1 MADFPFKEIILL
13 ILGAISTYLIWRVQY
28 QKERIKT
35 IESQLSD
42 KKFKIYSDLLYLFFD
57 LSKSSKTGDQVTEK
71 ELVNRIYDIKAGIF
85 LYTSDEIF
93 IKFTQW
99 VTSLNDPKN
108 AIDHFKIYF
117 ELMLL
122 VRKDMGNIKTQLKI
136 DDFML
141 FYMQNHEEYAKFKK
155 MHGWQ

>member
-1 MADFPFKEIILL
+1 MLNYTIIFLRWL
-13 ILGAISTYLIWRVQY
+13 
-28 QKERIKT
+28 
-35 IESQLSD
+35 
-42 KKFKIYSDLLYLFFD
+42 
-57 LSKSSKTGDQVTEK
+57 
-71 ELVNRIYDIKAGIF
+71 LVNRIYDIKAGIF

-108 AIDHFKIYF
+108 TIDHFKIYF

-141 FYMQNHEEYAKFKK
+141 FYMQNYEEYAKFKK